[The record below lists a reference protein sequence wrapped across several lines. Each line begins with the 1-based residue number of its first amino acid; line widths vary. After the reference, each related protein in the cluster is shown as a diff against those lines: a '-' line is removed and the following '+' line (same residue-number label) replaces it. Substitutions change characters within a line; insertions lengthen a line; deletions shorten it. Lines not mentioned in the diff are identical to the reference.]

1 MAKSKTSKSAARRAG
16 KAAASRGNNAIVNG
30 NESAAPAERGERGG
44 AQNELQRLRLLYD
57 ISEVLSRR
65 MALEDVAEPVLEALA
80 DRMGMSR
87 GTLTLLNRQTG
98 EILIEAAHGLSSEQ
112 LRRGRYRLGEGVTG
126 KVVATGEPAIIPRIS
141 QEPMF
146 LDRTKA
152 RSKFKRE
159 DVSFMCV
166 PIKLG
171 NEVYG
176 ALSADRLYTGD
187 VDLQEDVRLLSTIA
201 SMIAQAVKMRQ
212 AVREERERLEA
223 ENVRLK
229 AQLRDRWRPTNI
241 VGRSNAMQEVYDLI
255 AQVAKSNATVLI
267 RGESGTG
274 KELVAHAIH
283 ASSLRADGPFIKVNC
298 AALPETILESEL
310 FGHEKGAF
318 TSAIS
323 ERQGRFELAN
333 GGTIFLDEI
342 GDFSPASQIKLLRV
356 LQEREFE
363 RVGGMQP
370 IRINVRVLAATNRDL
385 EKLISEG
392 EFRED
397 LYYRL
402 NVFPIYLPPLRQRKT
417 DIPLLIDHFLAR
429 SSTDS
434 HKKVT
439 RISTPAIDMLMSYH
453 WPGNV
458 RELENIIE
466 RAVLMAEGD
475 VIRSTHLPPTL
486 QMATPFS
493 VERDTGQSLVE
504 RIADFEREMLVDAL
518 KASRGNM
525 AKAARNLKTTERIFT
540 YKARKYGIDPKRFKA
555 EMSY

>member
-1 MAKSKTSKSAARRAG
+1 MAKSKAEKTRSARSGKAVPASLVDHEPNSPGRAG
-16 KAAASRGNNAIVNG
+16 PLA
-30 NESAAPAERGERGG
+30 AERGA
-44 AQNELQRLRLLYD
+44 AQNELQRLQLLYD
-57 ISEVLSRR
+57 ISEVLSRHT
-65 MALEDVAEPVLEALA
+65 ALEDVASPVLEALA

-98 EILIEAAHGLSSEQ
+98 EILIEAAHGLSAEQ

-152 RSKFKRE
+152 RSRFNRD
-159 DVSFMCV
+159 DVSFICV

-171 NEVYG
+171 DEVYG
-176 ALSADRLYTGD
+176 ALSADRLYADD
-187 VDLQEDVRLLSTIA
+187 VDLKEDVRLLGTIA
-201 SMIAQAVKMRQ
+201 SMIAQAVKTQQ
-212 AVREERERLEA
+212 AIREERERLEA

-229 AQLRDRWRPTNI
+229 AQLRERWQPTNI

-323 ERQGRFELAN
+323 QRQGRFELAT

-342 GDFSPASQIKLLRV
+342 GDFSPTSQIKLLRV

-363 RVGGMQP
+363 RVGGAQP
-370 IRINVRVLAATNRDL
+370 IRVNVRVLAATNRDL
-385 EKLISEG
+385 EQMIRNG

-402 NVFPIYLPPLRQRKT
+402 NVFPIYLPPLRQRKS

-429 SSTDS
+429 FSTEN

-493 VERDTGQSLVE
+493 VDRETGRSLSERVAS
-504 RIADFEREMLVDAL
+504 FEREMLMDAL
-518 KASRGNM
+518 KAARGNM
-525 AKAARNLKTTERIFT
+525 AKAARHLKTTERIFT
-540 YKARKYGIDPKRFKA
+540 YKARKYGIDPKRFKT